1 MWWIKNLN
9 SSQVVFFCYIAIP
22 LNGAAIAAASNAV
35 GEAARERFSVSGK
48 VAGAED
54 IVAANNELSH
64 YLKTTET
71 MKVSAIVFISAQ
83 CESALQVSAAP
94 SPMEINKAVRTMYPA
109 AAVTAS
115 ANLLRADS
123 ATFASGRAEPT
134 RQLRDCMLRLIYG
147 A

>member
-1 MWWIKNLN
+1 M
-9 SSQVVFFCYIAIP
+9 FCCYIANP
-22 LNGAAIAAASNAV
+22 LNGGAIAAASNAV
-35 GEAARERFSVSGK
+35 GAAAQERFSVSGK

-54 IVAANNELSH
+54 IVVANNDLCH

-83 CESALQVSAAP
+83 CESALLRQVSAAP

-123 ATFASGRAEPT
+123 ATFASGRAEPI
-134 RQLRDCMLRLIYG
+134 RQLRECMLRLIYG

>member
-1 MWWIKNLN
+1 M
-9 SSQVVFFCYIAIP
+9 FCCYIANP

-35 GEAARERFSVSGK
+35 GAAAQERFSVSGK

-54 IVAANNELSH
+54 IVVANNDLCH

-83 CESALQVSAAP
+83 FESALLQVSAAP

-123 ATFASGRAEPT
+123 ATFASGRAEPI
-134 RQLRDCMLRLIYG
+134 RQLRECMLRLIYG